1 VTAAVPDTINTLL
14 NSRSN
19 TNSASESDVH
29 SYDSPYQHYFL
40 R

>member
-1 VTAAVPDTINTLL
+1 MTAALPDTINNLL

-19 TNSASESDVH
+19 TNTAAESDVH
-29 SYDSPYQHYFL
+29 SYDSPYQHYF